1 LDKTIVT
8 GWTAKKNLEIFREL
22 LPDMSIMHS
31 KIRIEARSKLPK
43 DFSFEVSNTGRA
55 PLQYVL
61 DAITAVWTDLEWIHL
76 PVKKIQE
83 SMERVFAFVVSRH
96 VPAMFESF
104 NIRDGRR
111 LENES
116 RDFVAMTLMNFGYT
130 SVRSN
135 RLFCKTYTWNG
146 RGPRPLNWFIYY
158 SWVHYFDSNDD
169 DDEREFVAPELIPP
183 IRQVSEPIRMG
194 LTTCEWYDRLN
205 DTNADEEEICF
216 DLFGNYTVCLSMDNM
231 DAGFFNRF
239 LHRTRQGRLM
249 PVDEG
254 GYGTD
259 GDDGYI
265 PNDPNY
271 GYRGG
276 YNGLLDTILQTV
288 RFFPHR
294 HGLGQSYTARFL
306 RGEVAAHGERPVD
319 VAASIIEQMHGSNDR
334 AERYQDLEKNND
346 LDITPSPTMG

>member
-1 LDKTIVT
+1 MSTKDPNTAVLEKYQNILLVKAYNTNHHLLMNRTHSNLDKKIVS
-8 GWTAKKNLEIFREL
+8 GRTAKKNLEIFREL
-22 LPDMSIMHS
+22 LPDMSIMYS
-31 KIRIEARSKLPK
+31 KIRIEARAKIPK

-55 PLQYVL
+55 PLQYVV
-61 DAITAVWTDLEWIHL
+61 DAITAVWTDMEWIHL
-76 PVKKIQE
+76 PIEKIQE

-104 NIRDGRR
+104 NIDNGRR
-111 LENES
+111 LKNEA

-135 RLFCKTYTWNG
+135 RLFCKTYNWNG

-158 SWVHYFDSNDD
+158 SWVYYFDSNDD
-169 DDEREFVAPELIPP
+169 DDERQFVANELIPP
-183 IRQVSEPIRMG
+183 ICQVSDQIRMG
-194 LTTCEWYDRLN
+194 LTTCEWYDRFSDAN
-205 DTNADEEEICF
+205 EDEEEICF
-216 DLFGNYTVCLSMDNM
+216 DLFGNYTVYLSMDNM

-259 GDDGYI
+259 GDDGHI

-276 YNGLLDTILQTV
+276 YNDLLDRKLQTV
-288 RFFPHR
+288 RFFPQR
-294 HGLGQSYTARFL
+294 HGLGLSHTARFL
-306 RGEVAAHGERPVD
+306 RGEVASRGE
-319 VAASIIEQMHGSNDR
+319 
-334 AERYQDLEKNND
+334 
-346 LDITPSPTMG
+346 